1 MIPIPYNL
9 IITVIVIMV
18 LYYLFIER
26 IKETQIYKSLKAAYD
41 FSNMAKK
48 PF

>member
-9 IITVIVIMV
+9 IITIIVITV

-26 IKETQIYKSLKAAYD
+26 IKETQIYKSMKAAYD
-41 FSNMAKK
+41 FSSMTKK